1 MKSQFTEWKQGSK
14 RNFRFSSIMCIFFLE
29 KVPVLGPRVEII
41 LCGPHDPAMA
51 RWTALLRRQRGGRV
65 PTPYNHDFFLWWRQH
80 VIALDDYPYTRID
93 FRGYLEIP
101 LPPGSAYGDIG
112 MSKFFKYFIFL
123 YFCIGK

>member
-1 MKSQFTEWKQGSK
+1 MKSQLTEWKQGSK

-51 RWTALLRRQRGGRV
+51 QWTVLLRWQRGGRV
-65 PTPYNHDFFLWWRQH
+65 PTPYNDEFFLWWRQH
-80 VIALDDYPYTRID
+80 VIALDEYHYTRID

-101 LPPGSAYGDIG
+101 LPPGSA
-112 MSKFFKYFIFL
+112 
-123 YFCIGK
+123 